1 MMWNR
6 HHTSKNERKDRTV
19 TLPQISLVT
28 YTYNDTSLTRELIRH
43 TVDFTIQPYEIIVV
57 DDGSNTP
64 FHMDDA
70 PENLRIIRFE
80 RNQGIVKAKATGMSM
95 ASGEYLLSIDCDMR
109 LRADWLERCL
119 PVVKDQSVGMVG
131 GAVENRSG
139 DDLVSRYLHHFEDN
153 HNHGHAGMV
162 DFIPGNTFLMR
173 QEVWDHSGGFLG
185 HTDQIGEDD
194 YLCSRLKR
202 LGYQLYSDD
211 SAKAWQ
217 LRQMSRTMLCQR
229 MWRRGRV
236 PTHRQA
242 LGAVKEHG
250 MQGLMD
256 WLSRSL
262 VLPMLDRV
270 ARADRLKEP
279 LFLYLELL
287 HLVHGLLDTINHL
300 EERGQV
306 GALVRAD
313 LVASFGALFVETPRI
328 LTMLQADMNAMGDGV
343 AFDQNMVQETPWK
356 SLFSFIDRLRENG
369 MLAYLETHGVPEL
382 IREEMDQVLDPSTR
396 IRRAG

>member
-1 MMWNR
+1 M
-6 HHTSKNERKDRTV
+6 TF
-19 TLPQISLVT
+19 PQISLVT
-28 YTYNDTSLTRELIRH
+28 YTHNDAQLTRELIRH
-43 TVDFTIQPYEIIVV
+43 TGDFTIQPHEIIVV
-57 DDGSNTP
+57 DDGSDTP

-70 PENLRIIRFE
+70 PNNLRIIRFE
-80 RNQGIVKAKATGMSM
+80 RNQGIVKAKATGLSM

-119 PVVKDQSVGMVG
+119 PLVKDQSVGMVG

-139 DDLVSRYLHHFEDN
+139 DDLVSRYLHHFGDN
-153 HNHGHAGMV
+153 HNHGHTGNV
-162 DFIPGNTFLMR
+162 DFISGNAFLIR
-173 QEVWDHSGGFLG
+173 QAVWDHSGGFLG
-185 HTDQIGEDD
+185 HADQVGEDY

-229 MWRRGRV
+229 MWRRGRSSV
-236 PTHRQA
+236 YRQA
-242 LGAVKEHG
+242 CDAVKSHG

-256 WLSRSL
+256 CLSRSL

-287 HLVHGLLDTINHL
+287 HLAHGLLDTIGHL

-306 GALVRAD
+306 DALGRAD
-313 LVASFGALFVETPRI
+313 FAGSFGALFTGTPRI
-328 LTMLQADMNAMGDGV
+328 LTMLQADMNAMGDGLT
-343 AFDQNMVQETPWK
+343 FDQNIVQDTPWK
-356 SLFSFIDRLRENG
+356 SLFSFSDQLRENG

-382 IREEMDQVLDPSTR
+382 IREEMDHVFDPSTR
-396 IRRAG
+396 IRQAG